1 METLRPSCQE
11 PLRKE
16 ASPSMRPK
24 PQLPTRGSISRPHG
38 IYSLWLQGGQGG
50 LDFHKAQEDPER
62 EKRKRDEGKR
72 GASHCLKQGLALLPS
87 RWVFSTSRVS
97 AVWPRS
103 CLQKGSLDAW
113 PCAQLFLCITSFYLF
128 NPQDRCYHDSHFQ
141 DEEAAIHRVLQL
153 SQVTWLLRDKPQMCS
168 FQAQAL
174 ELDHLSILSAPGPT
188 SPSHTCFLRLRA
200 HSAIG
205 CPAPRL
211 VLPPHI
217 AYAMLLHH
225 LECFPIH
232 PLQMKPNPSFKTWL

>member
-1 METLRPSCQE
+1 M
-11 PLRKE
+11 
-16 ASPSMRPK
+16 
-24 PQLPTRGSISRPHG
+24 
-38 IYSLWLQGGQGG
+38 
-50 LDFHKAQEDPER
+50 
-62 EKRKRDEGKR
+62 
-72 GASHCLKQGLALLPS
+72 
-87 RWVFSTSRVS
+87 
-97 AVWPRS
+97 
-103 CLQKGSLDAW
+103 QKGSLDAW

-141 DEEAAIHRVLQL
+141 DEEAAIQRVLQL

-168 FQAQAL
+168 VQAQAL

-217 AYAMLLHH
+217 AYVMLFHH
-225 LECFPIH
+225 LECLSYPSPPDEIQPILQDLALM
-232 PLQMKPNPSFKTWL
+232 PLPPGNLLGLLLLKGNSPPFRLQLDSARASGAGRAVTGVLGLL